1 MSDTPNTTK
10 PGSEMLGPDGQPV
23 PAMGPRD
30 DEMNGGAAGG
40 AQAAPREGRPARPGD
55 TPADTT
61 LTADSDTGPMIS
73 ERPMPAQ
80 SDRQARDRE
89 SE

>member
-10 PGSEMLGPDGQPV
+10 PGSEKLGPDGQPV
-23 PAMGPRD
+23 PALGPRD
-30 DEMNGGAAGG
+30 EEMNGAGAPAR
-40 AQAAPREGRPARPGD
+40 PSDRRPARPGD

-61 LTADSDTGPMIS
+61 MTADSDTGPMIS

-80 SDRQARDRE
+80 SDRERR
-89 SE
+89 

>member
-10 PGSEMLGPDGQPV
+10 PGSEKLGPDGQPV

-30 DEMNGGAAGG
+30 KDMHGGAGSPG
-40 AQAAPREGRPARPGD
+40 AQGATGVAQPSRPPARPGD

-73 ERPMPAQ
+73 ERPMPAR
-80 SDRQARDRE
+80 SDRQ
-89 SE
+89 

>member
-10 PGSEMLGPDGQPV
+10 PGSEKLGPDGQPV

-30 DEMNGGAAGG
+30 DAMNGGGKTGAAGG
-40 AQAAPREGRPARPGD
+40 TAGGMRSGPPARPGD

-80 SDRQARDRE
+80 SDRERR
-89 SE
+89 